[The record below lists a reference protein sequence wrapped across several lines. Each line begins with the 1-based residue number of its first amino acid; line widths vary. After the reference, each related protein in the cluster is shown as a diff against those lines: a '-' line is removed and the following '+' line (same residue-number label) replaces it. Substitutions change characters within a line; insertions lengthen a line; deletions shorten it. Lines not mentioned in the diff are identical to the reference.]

1 MRFRTPP
8 RSTAPW
14 IWFLIVIGLLS
25 LGSSAGLADEAPQKP
40 NVVFIVADGLG
51 TADLNCFGSKDLLTP
66 HLDAL
71 AMRGTKFTQFYVGAP
86 ICSPSRA
93 AFFTGR
99 CPQRAGLVTNSGV
112 TGMPAEQYTLGELF
126 RDAGYRTALFGKW
139 HLGHSNDGDDPLGQ
153 GFQEFMGHLGGC
165 IDNYSHYFFWHGP
178 NRHDLWRNRTEI
190 FEEGRYFPDMMVQDA
205 KRFLAANATKPFFL
219 CLTTNLPHYPLQPD
233 RKFLEAYAKIPNEN
247 RRRYGPFVS
256 TMDDRIGKVL
266 DEIDRLGLRDDTI
279 VVFFSDHGH
288 STEERTFGGGGS
300 AGGYRGHKGTLWEGG
315 IRVPCII
322 SWPGHLPEDA
332 TCDRIATAMDLFP
345 TLAEL
350 CGIPLPQR
358 RLDGK
363 SIAALLSGA
372 DKDSPHHTL
381 HWKFGNAWAVREG
394 DWKIVQHAREPVL
407 TDMSTAPFEQINLAK
422 KHPEIVARLTAL
434 NEEWLKTCEEQ

>member
-14 IWFLIVIGLLS
+14 TWFLIAIGLLS
-25 LGSSAGLADEAPQKP
+25 LGTSTGLAKADPRRP
-40 NVVFIVADGLG
+40 NVVLIVADDLG
-51 TADLNCFGSKDLLTP
+51 TADLHCFGSKDLLTP
-66 HLDAL
+66 HLDTL

-99 CPQRAGLVTNSGV
+99 CPQRAGLVSNSGV
-112 TGMPAEQYTLGELF
+112 TGMPAEQYTLAELF

-139 HLGHSNDGDDPLGQ
+139 HLGYSNDGDDPLGQ
-153 GFQEFMGHLGGC
+153 GFDEFMGHLGGC

-190 FEEGRYFPDMMVQDA
+190 FEEGRYFPDMMVKEA
-205 KRFLAANATKPFFL
+205 KRFLAANATTPFFL
-219 CLTTNLPHYPLQPD
+219 CLTSNLPHYPLQPD
-233 RKFLEAYAKIPNEN
+233 RKFMEAYNKIPDEK
-247 RRRYGPFVS
+247 RRRYAPFVS
-256 TMDDRIGKVL
+256 TLDDRIGQVL
-266 DEIDRLGLRDDTI
+266 DEIHRLGLRDDTI

-288 STEERTFGGGGS
+288 SIEERTFGGGGS

-322 SWPGHLPEDA
+322 SWPGHLPEGS
-332 TCDRIATAMDLFP
+332 TCDRIATSMDLFP

-372 DKDSPHHTL
+372 DEDSPHHTL
-381 HWKFGNAWAVREG
+381 YWKFGNAWAVRDG
-394 DWKIVQHAREPVL
+394 DWKIVQHAHDPFL
-407 TDMSTAPFEQINLAK
+407 TDMSADPYERTNLAK
-422 KHPEIVARLTAL
+422 KHTEIVTRLTAL
-434 NEEWLKTCEEQ
+434 LEEWLKTCEEQ